1 MENTTILKKNY
12 KYLLILSIIIFIFG
26 FLLLR
31 PYQLQESGLMYSG
44 DDEGYFA
51 HSSSIVF
58 FKFPSYEKESWVG
71 GGNYPQYSIGP
82 STMALPFVLAGSLID
97 RLEGSAIVEQR
108 NRENI
113 EDSWALFGFVLST
126 LFYFYIGIIFLYS
139 GLRYYFNEKT
149 SFFTILFMVLFQYF
163 PLYVF
168 RRPVFSHIYEF
179 TLQSILIYILL
190 RNYKTDFLEKAGKK
204 IIIIIGLMAGMI
216 FLVRYNNIIFTLIWP
231 VVLFCI
237 KDGKFN
243 FKKNWPK
250 LLISYS
256 MSIVLI
262 FIFKL
267 IPSIYYGDLF
277 GQKNYISI
285 FNSRLTAI
293 NNFIFYF
300 KRIFHIFFWFDW
312 GLIFTAPFIFI
323 GLFYLFKIK
332 SKLKI
337 PMFLLFLPSL
347 LNIYIAIKWGTQGG
361 WYGYR
366 YIVFSLIPVLV
377 LPFALFINN
386 ISKKLSYRKILI
398 ILFIVAIF
406 PVLSMLA
413 FEGNSTNLTLDY
425 IKQYFGISG
434 WGNNTFQLEVWK
446 TLFTQPVDFLTSIFK
461 GGPLYFIYLIAHFF
475 NFENHLPMIIVN
487 KYSEFKTAVL
497 IKTLIIYI
505 FPFLMYF
512 FTKKIIMKRIS
523 YNPLRNGDLKN
534 Y

>member
-1 MENTTILKKNY
+1 MKIKTQVEKNH

-26 FLLLR
+26 FFLLR
-31 PYQLQESGLMYSG
+31 PYQLQQSGLMYSG
-44 DDEGYFA
+44 DDESYFA

-58 FKFPSYEKESWVG
+58 FQFPSYEKENWPDTGS
-71 GGNYPQYSIGP
+71 YPPLSIGP
-82 STMALPFVLAGSLID
+82 GVMASPFVFIGSLID
-97 RLEGSAIVEQR
+97 RLEKSSISKERSAD
-108 NRENI
+108 NI
-113 EDSWALFGFVLST
+113 KDSWALFGFVLAT
-126 LFYFYIGIIFLYS
+126 LFYFYIGTIFLYS
-139 GLRYYFNEKT
+139 GLSYYFDEKT
-149 SFFTILFMVLFQYF
+149 SFFTILFMIFFQYF
-163 PLYVF
+163 PLYLF

-179 TLQSILIYILL
+179 ALQSILIYILL

-204 IIIIIGLMAGMI
+204 IVIIIGFLAGMI

-237 KDGKFN
+237 EEGKFN

-277 GQKNYISI
+277 GQKNYIGI
-285 FNSRLTAI
+285 FNSRLAEI

-337 PMFLLFLPSL
+337 PMILLFLPSL

-366 YIVFSLIPVLV
+366 YIVFSLLPVLV

-386 ISKKLSYRKILI
+386 ISKKLGYRKILI
-398 ILFIVAIF
+398 ILFAVAVF
-406 PVLSMLA
+406 PVLSLLA
-413 FEGNSTNLTLDY
+413 FEGNGTNLTLDY
-425 IKQYFGISG
+425 IKQYFGIIG
-434 WGNNTFQLEVWK
+434 WGNNTFQLEIWK
-446 TLFTQPVDFLTSIFK
+446 TLFTDPIDFLISIFK
-461 GGPLYFIYLIAHFF
+461 GGPLYFIYLMAHFF
-475 NFENHLPMIIVN
+475 NFENHLPAVIIS

-512 FTKKIIMKRIS
+512 FTKKIIVKRIS
-523 YNPLRNGDLKN
+523 YNPLRDGDLKN
-534 Y
+534 D